1 MQGASREWGGW
12 GQEKRRRKVCR
23 GPVGSG
29 GGMGSGEEEEEGMQG
44 AK

>member
-1 MQGASREWGGW
+1 MGSGEEEEEGMQGASREW
-12 GQEKRRRKVCR
+12 
-23 GPVGSG
+23 